1 MNTDP
6 SKSTPQL
13 AEFVALMALMISL
26 VALSI
31 DAMLP
36 ALPEI
41 GKSLGVQQENN
52 NQLVISL
59 LFVGMAVGQLVYGPL
74 SDSIGR
80 KPAIYIGIGLFIT
93 GCLFSVA
100 ATNFKIMLI
109 GRFLQGI
116 GAAGPRIVAVAL
128 IRDKYK
134 GSAMAR
140 VMSFVMTVFIL
151 VPAVAPA
158 LGQVL
163 LIVAH
168 WRVIFGTFMLL
179 AVIVLIWFA
188 IRQPETL
195 MVSQRMRFSLRW
207 VLIAVHEVCVNRI
220 ALGYTTATGLVFG
233 AFLGY
238 LNSVQQILQGQY
250 NLGPQFPLYFAIL
263 ALSIGGASYANARLV
278 IRYDMRLLTS
288 WSLRKLSGLSV
299 IFFVVAYVLEG
310 NPPLW
315 ILMTYFM
322 ISFFCVGILF
332 GNLNSLA
339 MEPLGHI
346 AGVGAG
352 VVGSLSTFI
361 SVSLGTLIGQS
372 YNGTVL
378 PLVSGFAILGGL
390 SLMVM
395 HWTEYKKQ
403 VLLP

>member
-1 MNTDP
+1 MSNV
-6 SKSTPQL
+6 

-41 GKSLGVQQENN
+41 GKDLGVQQENS
-52 NQLVISL
+52 NQLIISL
-59 LFVGMAVGQLVYGPL
+59 LFLGMAIGQMIYGPL

-80 KPAIYIGIGLFIT
+80 KPAIYIGIGLFLI
-93 GCLFSVA
+93 GCLLSVS
-100 ATNFKIMLI
+100 ATSFTTMLV

-128 IRDKYK
+128 IRDQYQ

-158 LGQVL
+158 LGQG
-163 LIVAH
+163 LIIIAH
-168 WRVIFGTFMLL
+168 WRAIFGAFMVL
-179 AVIVLIWFA
+179 AIIILIWFA

-195 MVSQRMRFSLRW
+195 LASQRMKFSLQRI
-207 VLIAVHEVCVNRI
+207 LKAVREVCLNRI
-220 ALGYTTATGLVFG
+220 ALGYTIATGLIFG
-233 AFLGY
+233 PFLGY
-238 LNSVQQILQGQY
+238 LNSSQQIFQEQY
-250 NLGPQFPLYFAIL
+250 ALGTQFPLYFAIL
-263 ALSIGGASYANARLV
+263 ALSVGGASYVNARLV
-278 IRYDMRLLTS
+278 MRYGMRLLTRWAS
-288 WSLRKLSGLSV
+288 WKLSGLSI
-299 IFFVVAYVLEG
+299 IFFIVVYTLEG

-315 ILMTYFM
+315 LLMAYFM
-322 ISFFCVGILF
+322 ISFFCIGILF

-361 SVSLGTLIGQS
+361 SVPLGILIGQS
-372 YNGTVL
+372 YNGTVT
-378 PLVSGFAILGGL
+378 PLVIGFAVLGTIAV
-390 SLMVM
+390 MVM
-395 HWTEYKKQ
+395 YWTEHKEQ
-403 VLLP
+403 VLSI

>member
-1 MNTDP
+1 MNKSH
-6 SKSTPQL
+6 SKSIPPL
-13 AEFVALMALMISL
+13 AEFIALMALMISL

-41 GKSLGVQQENN
+41 GKDLGVQQENN
-52 NQLVISL
+52 NQLIISL
-59 LFVGMAVGQLVYGPL
+59 LFFGMAIGQMIYGPL

-80 KPAIYIGIGLFIT
+80 KPAIYIGIGLFIM
-93 GCLFSVA
+93 GCLLSVS
-100 ATNFKIMLI
+100 ATNFTIMLV

-128 IRDKYK
+128 IRDKYE

-140 VMSFVMTVFIL
+140 VMSFVMTIFIL
-151 VPAVAPA
+151 VPAIAPA
-158 LGQVL
+158 LGQGL

-168 WRVIFGTFMLL
+168 WRAIFGTFMLL
-179 AVIVLIWFA
+179 ALIILTWFA

-195 MVSQRMRFSLRW
+195 AISQRMKFSLQRI
-207 VLIAVHEVCVNRI
+207 LIAVREVCVNRI
-220 ALGYTTATGLVFG
+220 ALGYTIAAGLIFG
-233 AFLGY
+233 ILLGY
-238 LNSVQQILQGQY
+238 LNSAQQIFQEQY
-250 NLGPQFPLYFAIL
+250 ALGTQFPLYFAII
-263 ALSIGGASYANARLV
+263 ALSIGSASYVNAQLV
-278 IRYDMRLLTS
+278 MRYGMQLLTK
-288 WSLRKLSGLSV
+288 WALWKLSGLSM

-310 NPPLW
+310 NPPLLV
-315 ILMTYFM
+315 LMIYFVV
-322 ISFFCVGILF
+322 SFFCLGILF

-361 SVSLGTLIGQS
+361 SVLLGILIGQS

-378 PLVSGFAILGGL
+378 PLVSGFVILGVL
-390 SLMVM
+390 SVMVM
-395 HWTEYKKQ
+395 HWTEHGKQ
-403 VLLP
+403 ML